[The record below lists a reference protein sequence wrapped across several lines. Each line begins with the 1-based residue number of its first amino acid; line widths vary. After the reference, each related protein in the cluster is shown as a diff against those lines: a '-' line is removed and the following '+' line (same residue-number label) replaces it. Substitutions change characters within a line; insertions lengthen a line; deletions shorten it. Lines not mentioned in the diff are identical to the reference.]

1 MKSRGENMKFWKL
14 ALCASTLAVS
24 AVSAQA
30 EVNHIVLF
38 DLTDDSPEAVQALLD
53 GSWEYLSTI
62 EGVTHFEVGAR
73 QPQRDTG
80 NVMQDYDV
88 MLSVTLDTEEHHV
101 AYDSD
106 PSHMAYIAK
115 IRENW
120 AGARVID
127 TTLGA
132 KPEPV
137 AAD

>member
-1 MKSRGENMKFWKL
+1 MNILK
-14 ALCASTLAVS
+14 ATLCASALALS
-24 AVSAQA
+24 ATGAQA

-73 QPQRDTG
+73 QLQRDTG
-80 NVMQDYDV
+80 NVIQDYDV

-115 IRENW
+115 FRENW

-137 AAD
+137 AED